1 MKIYALYKGDKWL
14 CEGTVEE
21 LSKKRGV
28 LKSTILYY
36 GTASYQKRSVKGKN
50 RLALVRV
57 E

>member
-36 GTASYQKRSVKGKN
+36 GTASYQKRSVNGKN